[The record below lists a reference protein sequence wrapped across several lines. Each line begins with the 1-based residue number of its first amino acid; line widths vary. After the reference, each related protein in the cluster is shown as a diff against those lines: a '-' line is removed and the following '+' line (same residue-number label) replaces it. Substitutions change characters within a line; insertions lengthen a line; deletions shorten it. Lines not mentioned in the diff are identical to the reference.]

1 MLRQGCTLP
10 PGLLNIH
17 SKYIIRETW
26 LEDTEAGVGIGG
38 QKINN
43 LKYAND
49 IILLAG
55 SKEDMV
61 ELIKS
66 GKNESERAVS
76 NQT

>member
-1 MLRQGCTLP
+1 M
-10 PGLLNIH
+10 
-17 SKYIIRETW
+17 
-26 LEDTEAGVGIGG
+26 EAGVRIGG
-38 QKINN
+38 RKMNN

-49 IILLAG
+49 IILLAE
-55 SKEDMV
+55 SKEDKV

>member
-1 MLRQGCTLP
+1 VLRQGCTLP

-17 SKYIIRETW
+17 SKYIIRGAW
-26 LEDTEAGVGIGG
+26 LDDIKPGVGIGG
-38 QKINN
+38 RKINN

-49 IILLAG
+49 IILLAV

>member
-1 MLRQGCTLP
+1 M
-10 PGLLNIH
+10 
-17 SKYIIRETW
+17 
-26 LEDTEAGVGIGG
+26 EAGVRIGG
-38 QKINN
+38 QEINK

-49 IILLAG
+49 IILLTE

-66 GKNESERAVS
+66 GKNERERAVS